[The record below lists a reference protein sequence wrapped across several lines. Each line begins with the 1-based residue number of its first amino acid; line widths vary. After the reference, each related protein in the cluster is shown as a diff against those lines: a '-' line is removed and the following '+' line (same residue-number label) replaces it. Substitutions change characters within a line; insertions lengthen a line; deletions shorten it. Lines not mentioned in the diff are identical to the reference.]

1 MINTVDCRVFVSPEW
16 GCRAAPWLCLH
27 NTAIKT
33 FCKRSTFLKHWVM
46 WLYKLPQR
54 HELCVYKWKK
64 HSKKKKTQCQ
74 SCLNPLWTWHAS
86 GCICYLI
93 GVYAKYYFHL
103 SSCCFWGCFSN
114 LLQMWKK
121 WKHVFFFLFFFAA
134 GHGKKKMVEIFGPI
148 HIYCVSALSEHSGWS
163 EDITGTLYERSYSWT
178 CHWSLGWHVPAH
190 SQHVRGPTVRKD
202 PNWF

>member
-1 MINTVDCRVFVSPEW
+1 MSLRLKKRCLFCFFTQLVPFIKEHSLRDACFNNAMINTVDCHVFVSPEW

-64 HSKKKKTQCQ
+64 HSKKKKKTQCQ

-121 WKHVFFFLFFFAA
+121 WKHVFFFLFF
-134 GHGKKKMVEIFGPI
+134 
-148 HIYCVSALSEHSGWS
+148 CCWS
-163 EDITGTLYERSYSWT
+163 W
-178 CHWSLGWHVPAH
+178 
-190 SQHVRGPTVRKD
+190 
-202 PNWF
+202 